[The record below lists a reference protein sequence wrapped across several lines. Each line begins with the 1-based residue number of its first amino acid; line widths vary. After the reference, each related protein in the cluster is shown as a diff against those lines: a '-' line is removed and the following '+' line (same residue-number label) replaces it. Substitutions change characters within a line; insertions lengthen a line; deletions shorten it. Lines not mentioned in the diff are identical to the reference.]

1 MLDDLPASLR
11 LTSPFPFVGRTPEL
25 AMLRR
30 LVPWADDAGRRIVLL
45 GGEAGAGKSRL
56 VREFAAEVAA
66 EGALVL
72 YGGCDADVRTP
83 YGPFVEALE
92 QLVRALD
99 PEALRAAIGGTGG
112 ELARLL
118 PELRTK
124 LEDLPEPAP
133 ADPDTERHRLHSAVA
148 DVLAGLDRP
157 LLLILEDCHWADA
170 PTLLLLRPPA
180 GAAGEARLLVLATF
194 RDTDADV

>member
-25 AMLRR
+25 AILRR

-112 ELARLL
+112 GLARLL
-118 PELRTK
+118 PGLRAK
-124 LEDLPEPAP
+124 LDDLPEPP
-133 ADPDTERHRLHSAVA
+133 PPDPDTQRPPPPSPGADPVARPHPPPLLVPPGRHR
-148 DVLAGLDRP
+148 AG
-157 LLLILEDCHWADA
+157 
-170 PTLLLLRPPA
+170 PPPPPPPP
-180 GAAGEARLLVLATF
+180 
-194 RDTDADV
+194 

>member
-1 MLDDLPASLR
+1 MLEDLPASLR

-30 LVPWADDAGRRIVLL
+30 LVPWANDAGRRIVLL
-45 GGEAGAGKSRL
+45 GGEAGGGKSRL
-56 VREFAAEVAA
+56 VRGVAGGGGAGRTGLVRECAAEVAA

-72 YGGCDADVRTP
+72 YGACDAEVRTP

-118 PELRTK
+118 PEL
-124 LEDLPEPAP
+124 
-133 ADPDTERHRLHSAVA
+133 
-148 DVLAGLDRP
+148 
-157 LLLILEDCHWADA
+157 
-170 PTLLLLRPPA
+170 
-180 GAAGEARLLVLATF
+180 
-194 RDTDADV
+194 